1 MTRLLSL
8 LRNVF
13 GKQTKNNDLE
23 RFINRRNPKTHSEVE
38 ALTRYYLYHYTRL

>member
-13 GKQTKNNDLE
+13 RSHTKSNDLE
-23 RFINRRNPKTHSEVE
+23 QFINRRNPQTHGEVE
-38 ALTRYYLYHYTRL
+38 ALTSYYLYHYTRL

>member
-13 GKQTKNNDLE
+13 GKQTESNDLE
-23 RFINRRNPKTHSEVE
+23 RFINRRNPKTHGEVE